1 MFKTNRKPSLLPL
14 LLLLLCG
21 VFGNVAHSQV
31 SDFVNIRPKLNSP
44 LSRIGLGNP
53 VDQFFAAQGGMGGM
67 ESTYQNAFHLNIEN
81 PATLASLQSTSFE
94 VGGFGRSAKLTDSNG
109 SANTWQGHMRYL
121 SLGFPLRNPISLNLE
136 RQQNIWNAG
145 MAFTLRPTNNVGY
158 DLEVREDSDE
168 FGRTSNT
175 LKGTGG
181 TYRFTWSTAFRWKAL
196 SAGLNVNYNFG
207 KITNSRVV
215 TFEDITESLAS
226 ELVEDL
232 SVSGTNLGYGLMY
245 THNFKSENDNGELLP
260 NGKRIIVG
268 LNGNL
273 GRDINT
279 DASRLFRRFSPNNQ
293 LFVRDTLVSETGQK
307 GILTL
312 PATYS
317 VGIAYEEVNRLFLG
331 VEYGNRAFSDYRNDL
346 QPDELVDANRLAFGI
361 QYIPNANSYNKFAQ
375 RIRYRAGIRIEQDGR
390 TLQSTDGANVQ
401 ARRNAITLGLGLPF
415 RLPRQQISFV
425 DLAVE
430 FGKFGVP
437 DILDENYVQFT
448 MGFSLNDNSWFFK
461 RKLN

>member
-21 VFGNVAHSQV
+21 VSGNVAHSQV
-31 SDFVNIRPKLNSP
+31 SDFVDIRPKLNSP
-44 LSRIGLGNP
+44 LSRFGLGNP
-53 VDQFFAAQGGMGGM
+53 VDQFFAAQSGMGGL

-94 VGGFGRSAKLTDSNG
+94 VGGFGRSAKLSDSNG
-109 SANTWQGHMRYL
+109 SANTWQGNMRYL
-121 SLGFPLRNPISLNLE
+121 ALGFPLRNPISLNLE
-136 RQQNIWNAG
+136 RQQNVWNAG
-145 MAFTLRPTNNVGY
+145 MAFSLRPTTNVGY
-158 DLEVREDSDE
+158 DLEVLDNSTE

-181 TYRFTWSTAFRWKAL
+181 TYRFSWSTAFRWKML

-207 KITNSRVV
+207 KITNSRIV

-226 ELVEDL
+226 ELVEDIA
-232 SVSGTNLGYGLMY
+232 VKGTSLGYGLLY
-245 THNFKSENDNGELLP
+245 THNFKSLNDNGEMVP

-268 LNGNL
+268 LNGNI
-273 GRDINT
+273 GKDIGT
-279 DASRLFRRFSPNNQ
+279 DASTLFRRFSPNNQ
-293 LFVRDTLVSETGQK
+293 LFVLDTLISETGK
-307 GILTL
+307 SGTLTL
-312 PATYS
+312 PSSYS
-317 VGIAYEEVNRLFLG
+317 VGIAFEDVNRLFIG
-331 VEYGNRAFSDYRNDL
+331 AEYGSRSYSDYRNDA
-346 QPDELVDANRLAFGI
+346 QPDQLLDANRIAFGI
-361 QYIPNANSYNKFAQ
+361 QYIPNANSYNKFTK
-375 RIRYRAGIRIEQDGR
+375 RIRYRAGVRLEQDGR
-390 TLQSTDGANVQ
+390 TLEGGDGAAAQ

-437 DILDENYVQFT
+437 DILDENYIQFT